1 MNSIGA
7 LFVICAVIFPNANAV
22 FLTVQCRSEIVG
34 QYGQQSLLQCV
45 VEPIDKDTTIR
56 VVTWRKAGVKKA
68 LLVFHEMKTIQ
79 EPGFKF
85 ADPSWNN
92 KNMNVSLLIANTE
105 VASSG
110 DYTCMVITDSGEGSS
125 TVNLKVVAKYSPPVI
140 RSIPKKITRTA
151 DGTLICDTDGGFPKG
166 HIRWFVDGDTE
177 WTRSSKM
184 EAQQTQSG
192 LFHLSS
198 KLTLLQGSIF
208 STYTCVVFNA
218 SGGKEAEDT
227 LEVEPVSSEIGGGTG
242 MGKASKI
249 VAPVVVIGSLIAGL
263 LLVLL
268 IYRRRS
274 QQARRHSTAPLMG
287 GHQEVFR
294 SELEREEDH
303 PQRMDDKCKKF
314 QV

>member
-1 MNSIGA
+1 MNMNSIGTR
-7 LFVICAVIFPNANAV
+7 FVIFAVISLNANAV
-22 FLTVQCRSEIVG
+22 FLTVQCKSEIVG

-56 VVTWRKAGVKKA
+56 VVTWRKEGVKRA
-68 LLVFHEMKTIQ
+68 LLVFHEMETIQ
-79 EPGFKF
+79 EPDFKF

-92 KNMNVSLLIANTE
+92 KNMNVSLLITNTE
-105 VASSG
+105 VANSG

-125 TVNLKVVAKYSPPVI
+125 MVNLKVVAKYSEPVI
-140 RSIPKKITRTA
+140 HSIPKKITRTA
-151 DGTLICDTDGGFPKG
+151 DGTLICDTDGGYPKG
-166 HIRWFVDGDTE
+166 HIRWFVDGDWE
-177 WTRSSKM
+177 WTKSSKM

-198 KLTLLQGSIF
+198 ELTLLQGSIF

-218 SGGKEAEDT
+218 SGGKEAEHT
-227 LEVEPVSSEIGGGTG
+227 FEVGPESSGIGGGTG
-242 MGKASKI
+242 MDSASKI

-268 IYRRRS
+268 IYRKRS
-274 QQARRHSTAPLMG
+274 QR
-287 GHQEVFR
+287 GHQEVCR
-294 SELEREEDH
+294 CELEGDEDH
-303 PQRMDDKCKKF
+303 PQRMDDRCQNL